1 MTTKT
6 QLSQQRRRRVR
17 SRVIG
22 TSERPRLCVRI
33 SLQHVS
39 AQLIDDSKGH
49 TLASVSTVGQAAVTG
64 NLTAKATW
72 VGEQIAAAAKQAKVK
87 RVVFDRG
94 APPLPHPPKRAGHRR
109 SPARIGV
116 LMAIT
121 EQVKEFEERVI
132 AIDRVSRVVKGGRRF
147 RFRATVVIGDGRGR
161 VGVGVGKGGEV
172 VAAITKAVAIAK
184 TQLITVPLTGTT
196 IPHEIE
202 VRYAGAQV
210 LLKPA
215 SEGTGVIAGG
225 AVRSVVEVAG
235 IHDLLTKAL
244 GSTNK
249 VNNAYATVLALS
261 KLQAEGTI
269 LHQRAVAAK
278 ESA

>member
-1 MTTKT
+1 
-6 QLSQQRRRRVR
+6 
-17 SRVIG
+17 
-22 TSERPRLCVRI
+22 
-33 SLQHVS
+33 
-39 AQLIDDSKGH
+39 
-49 TLASVSTVGQAAVTG
+49 
-64 NLTAKATW
+64 
-72 VGEQIAAAAKQAKVK
+72 
-87 RVVFDRG
+87 
-94 APPLPHPPKRAGHRR
+94 
-109 SPARIGV
+109 
-116 LMAIT
+116 MAIT
-121 EQVKEFEERVI
+121 EQPKEFEERVI

-147 RFRATVVIGDGRGR
+147 RFRATVVIGDGHGR

-184 TQLITVPLTGTT
+184 TQMVVVPLTGTT

-235 IHDLLTKAL
+235 IRDLLTKAL

-269 LHQRAVAAK
+269 LHQRATATK
-278 ESA
+278 EQA